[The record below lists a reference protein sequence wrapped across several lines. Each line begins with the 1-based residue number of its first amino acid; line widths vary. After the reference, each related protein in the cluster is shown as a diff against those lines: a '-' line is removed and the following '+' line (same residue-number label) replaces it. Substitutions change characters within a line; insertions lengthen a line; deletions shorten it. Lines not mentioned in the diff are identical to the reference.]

1 MDSNYINSYMEVS
14 EPKWANSDCVQ
25 YGVNSY
31 RLVSQQ
37 LLNIKVYKRLK
48 VFDRDSEYQV
58 KN

>member
-25 YGVNSY
+25 YRVNSY
-31 RLVSQQ
+31 RLVGQQ